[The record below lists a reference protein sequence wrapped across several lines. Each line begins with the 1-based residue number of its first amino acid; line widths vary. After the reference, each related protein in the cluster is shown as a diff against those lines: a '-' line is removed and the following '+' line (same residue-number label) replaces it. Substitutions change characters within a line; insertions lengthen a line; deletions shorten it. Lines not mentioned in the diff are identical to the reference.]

1 MSAKH
6 KPGSGYAKYSGKTF
20 ENVRTLKEGGTV
32 GDAWKRQRAREANSL
47 LIKNFKS
54 LPIGA
59 PSGLHAL
66 YRGIDLKYAKPDG
79 KNTFF
84 IDSKSYLS
92 FSRNISQAA
101 QFPKQANRTQ
111 GILIL
116 DTKLIPRR
124 TPVIYNTLWGMK
136 SAYPNEKEVVLPPGK
151 LIFSRVPGATKTAR
165 GEIPH
170 YKVVSYKPYSL

>member
-6 KPGSGYAKYSGKTF
+6 KPGGGYAKYSGQTF
-20 ENVRTLKEGGTV
+20 VNVRTIKEGGTV
-32 GDAWKRQRAREANSL
+32 TDAWRRQRAKEANAM

-54 LPIGA
+54 VPIGA
-59 PSGLHAL
+59 PHGLHTL
-66 YRGIDLKYAKPDG
+66 YRGIDLKHAKPGG
-79 KNTFF
+79 KSDMF

-101 QFPKQANRTQ
+101 QFPKQANGTR

-136 SAYPNEKEVVLPPGK
+136 SAYSNEKEVVLPPGK
-151 LIFSRVPGATKTAR
+151 MIFARVHGATKTAR

-170 YKVVSYKPYSL
+170 YKILSYKPSSL